1 MRKKKFAATAVALA
15 MAAVTAFSVGGNYVY
30 ADANSN
36 ADIAIQAEAVS
47 ESVVLPVS
55 VASEAWIYS
64 EGSREFGTWKALN
77 IKVNDTM
84 YPLSK
89 DGAVN
94 VTFSNGDEIKIYSGD
109 SYELWEGTI
118 SISGDEVNVTS
129 QNNKYTYDG
138 HTGTTRWGCNL
149 VYSDGTLTLSK
160 TKNYTNGGAIA
171 FGGTQ
176 VSYMYDLTAK
186 GQDGTPIEGV
196 SVVQDVTQFDGFMLK
211 NFVWSGYIK
220 EHSEWGNGNSFDVIE
235 GESDNPWSFKS
246 VVVTD
251 KNGYADMH
259 LPAECKYGDYE
270 GEYPNVYVGGSA
282 NAFLSGSRNAY
293 ISNGLVDV
301 TIDDEYYTNTK
312 TLGIEPTFGALGTD
326 YDKILGDYYDAKKL
340 SKKSSNTVTLKDTTG
355 NDIAVV
361 TMGIKET
368 ADIHLLGKDGETY
381 KVTGLEPVVD
391 IKMADGVTDWT
402 VSVTSDDN
410 NNADNTL
417 HINAVKKDSVSNTT
431 NNESAANKYIT
442 DLSKADSQIV
452 SADTFASILAENAT
466 KDVIIK
472 SNNNVTFTFAKGTMA
487 SVEGKTAYDFTTSI
501 INTYAATMPSYITKD
516 NFVSQINFNYSGKLP
531 ATANIRFYAG
541 TEYAGQTLYYSLM
554 NADNTFAEVQAVVVD
569 ADGYMTVKQDHCSS
583 YVVTK
588 TEPKLPSNNDTK
600 TDDGSASNN
609 GGSSNNGNASN
620 NGGSSNNGNV
630 SASDNNTSSGNTTV
644 STDKNAS
651 SVNKTAT
658 SPKTGDMTPIAIYV
672 VMAVAA
678 MGVIVFVKKRK
689 TA

>member
-1 MRKKKFAATAVALA
+1 MRKKKFKATAVALA

-129 QNNKYTYDG
+129 QNNFYSGY
-138 HTGTTRWGCNL
+138 TGTTRWGCNL

-160 TKNYTNGGAIA
+160 TKNYTNGGGIA

-196 SVVQDVTQFDGFMLK
+196 SVVQDETQVGDFSWLRA
-211 NFVWSGYIK
+211 FVWYGYIK

-251 KNGYADMH
+251 QNGYADMY
-259 LPAECKYGDYE
+259 LPAQCKYGDYE
-270 GEYPNVYVGGSA
+270 GDYPNVYVGGSA
-282 NAFLSGSRNAY
+282 NAVLSAQGSRNAY

-417 HINAVKKDSVSNTT
+417 HINAVKSGTAVSSDSYTV
-431 NNESAANKYIT
+431 
-442 DLSKADSQIV
+442 DLGDSQTI

-487 SVEGKTAYDFTTSI
+487 SVDGKTEYDFSTSI
-501 INTYAATMPSYITKD
+501 VNAYADTMPSYITKN
-516 NFVSQINFNYSGKLP
+516 NFVSQINYNYSGKLP
-531 ATANIRFYAG
+531 ATANIRFYVG

-600 TDDGSASNN
+600 TDDGNTSNN
-609 GGSSNNGNASN
+609 GGSSDNGNTST
-620 NGGSSNNGNV
+620 
-630 SASDNNTSSGNTTV
+630 SDNNTSSGNTTV
-644 STDKNAS
+644 SIDKNAS
-651 SVNKTAT
+651 SANTTAT
-658 SPKTGDMTPIAIYV
+658 SPKTGDMTPIAIYI

-678 MGVIVFVKKRK
+678 MGVIVFVKRRK

>member
-1 MRKKKFAATAVALA
+1 MRKKKFKATAVALA

-129 QNNKYTYDG
+129 QNNFYSGY
-138 HTGTTRWGCNL
+138 TGTTRWGCNL

-160 TKNYTNGGAIA
+160 TKNYTNGGGIA

-196 SVVQDVTQFDGFMLK
+196 SVVQDETQVGDFSWLRA
-211 NFVWSGYIK
+211 FVWYGYIK

-251 KNGYADMH
+251 QNGYADMY
-259 LPAECKYGDYE
+259 LPAQCKYGDYE
-270 GEYPNVYVGGSA
+270 GDYPNVYVGGSA
-282 NAFLSGSRNAY
+282 NAVLSAQESRNAY

-417 HINAVKKDSVSNTT
+417 HINAVKSGTAVSSDSYTV
-431 NNESAANKYIT
+431 
-442 DLSKADSQIV
+442 DLGDSQTI

-487 SVEGKTAYDFTTSI
+487 SVDGKTEYDFSTSI
-501 INTYAATMPSYITKD
+501 VNAYADTMPSYITKD
-516 NFVSQINFNYSGKLP
+516 NFVSQINYNYSGKLP
-531 ATANIRFYAG
+531 ATANIRFYVG

-588 TEPKLPSNNDTK
+588 TEPKLPDNKDSK
-600 TDDGSASNN
+600 TDDG
-609 GGSSNNGNASN
+609 NA
-620 NGGSSNNGNV
+620 

-651 SVNKTAT
+651 SVNTTAT

>member
-1 MRKKKFAATAVALA
+1 MRKKKFKATAVALA

-129 QNNKYTYDG
+129 QNNFYSGY
-138 HTGTTRWGCNL
+138 TGTTRWGCNL

-160 TKNYTNGGAIA
+160 TKNYTNGGGIA

-196 SVVQDVTQFDGFMLK
+196 SVVQDETQVGDFSWLRA
-211 NFVWSGYIK
+211 FVWYGYIK

-251 KNGYADMH
+251 QNGYADMY
-259 LPAECKYGDYE
+259 LPAQCKYGDYE
-270 GEYPNVYVGGSA
+270 GDYPNVYVGGSA
-282 NAFLSGSRNAY
+282 NAVLSAQGSRNAY

-417 HINAVKKDSVSNTT
+417 HINAVKSGTAVSSDSYTV
-431 NNESAANKYIT
+431 
-442 DLSKADSQIV
+442 DLGDSQTI

-487 SVEGKTAYDFTTSI
+487 SVDGKTEYDFSTSI
-501 INTYAATMPSYITKD
+501 VNAYAATMPSYITKD

-541 TEYAGQTLYYSLM
+541 KEYAGQTLYYSLM

-569 ADGYMTVKQDHCSS
+569 VDGYMTVKQDHCSS

-588 TEPKLPSNNDTK
+588 TEPKLPDNKDTK
-600 TDDGSASNN
+600 TDDGNTST
-609 GGSSNNGNASN
+609 
-620 NGGSSNNGNV
+620 
-630 SASDNNTSSGNTTV
+630 SDNNTSSGNTTV

-651 SVNKTAT
+651 STNASVT

-678 MGVIVFVKKRK
+678 VGVIVFVKRRK

>member
-1 MRKKKFAATAVALA
+1 MRKKKFKATAVALA

-118 SISGDEVNVTS
+118 SISDDEVNVTS
-129 QNNKYTYDG
+129 QNNFYSGY
-138 HTGTTRWGCNL
+138 TGTTRWGCNL

-160 TKNYTNGGAIA
+160 TKNYTNGGGIA
-171 FGGTQ
+171 FGDTQ

-196 SVVQDVTQFDGFMLK
+196 SVVQDETQVGDFSWLRA
-211 NFVWSGYIK
+211 FVWYGYIK

-251 KNGYADMH
+251 QNGYADMY
-259 LPAECKYGDYE
+259 LPAQCKYGDYE
-270 GEYPNVYVGGSA
+270 GDYPNVYVGGSA
-282 NAFLSGSRNAY
+282 NAVLSAQGSRNAY

-417 HINAVKKDSVSNTT
+417 HINAVKSGTAVSSDSYTV
-431 NNESAANKYIT
+431 
-442 DLSKADSQIV
+442 DLGDSQTI

-472 SNNNVTFTFAKGTMA
+472 SNNNVTFTFAKGTMS
-487 SVEGKTAYDFTTSI
+487 SVDGKTEYDFSTSI
-501 INTYAATMPSYITKD
+501 NSAYADTMPSYITKD

-588 TEPKLPSNNDTK
+588 TEPKLPSNDDTK
-600 TDDGSASNN
+600 TDDGNNSNN
-609 GGSSNNGNASN
+609 GGSSDNGNTSNNGNA
-620 NGGSSNNGNV
+620 

-644 STDKNAS
+644 STDNNTS
-651 SVNKTAT
+651 SANTTAT

-672 VMAVAA
+672 VIAVAA
-678 MGVIVFVKKRK
+678 MGVIVFVKRRK

>member
-1 MRKKKFAATAVALA
+1 MKKKKIAATVAALA
-15 MAAVTAFSVGGNYVY
+15 MATVTVFSVGGSPAY
-30 ADANSN
+30 ANEN
-36 ADIAIQAEAVS
+36 VDIAIQTETAS

-55 VASEAWIYS
+55 VASEAWVYS
-64 EGSREFGTWKALN
+64 DGSREFGTWKALN

-94 VTFSNGDEIKIYSGD
+94 VTFNNGDEIKIYSGD

-118 SISGDEVNVTS
+118 SISGGETTVKS
-129 QNNKYTYDG
+129 QNNKFASSG
-138 HTGTTRWGCNL
+138 HIGTTAWGCNL

-160 TKNYTNGGAIA
+160 TKDYSGGGGIA
-171 FGGTQ
+171 FGGTS
-176 VSYMYDLTAK
+176 VSYKYDLTAK
-186 GQDGTPIEGV
+186 EKDGTPIEGV
-196 SVVQDVTQFDGFMLK
+196 SVVQDETQVGDFSWLRA
-211 NFVWSGYIK
+211 FVWYGYIK
-220 EHSEWGNGNSFDVIE
+220 EHSEWGNGNSFDVISGE
-235 GESDNPWSFKS
+235 GDNPWSFKS

-251 KNGYADMH
+251 KNGYADMY
-259 LPAECKYGDYE
+259 LPEECKYGDYE

-282 NAFLSGSRNAY
+282 NAVLSAQGSRDAY

-312 TLGIEPTFGALGTD
+312 TLGIEPAFAPLTG
-326 YDKILGDYYDAKKL
+326 YDKVLGDYYDAKKL
-340 SKKSSNTVTLKDTTG
+340 STTSSDTVTLKDTAG

-361 TMGIKET
+361 TIGIKET
-368 ADIHLLGKDGETY
+368 ADIHLLGKDGESY

-410 NNADNTL
+410 NNVDNTL
-417 HINAVKKDSVSNTT
+417 HINAVKSGTAVSSDSYTV
-431 NNESAANKYIT
+431 
-442 DLSKADSQIV
+442 DLGDSQIV
-452 SADTFASILAENAT
+452 SADTFATLLAQNAT
-466 KDVIIK
+466 KDVVIK

-487 SVEGKTAYDFTTSI
+487 SVDGKTEYDFSTSI
-501 INTYAATMPSYITKD
+501 NSAYAATMPSYITKD
-516 NFVSQINFNYSGKLP
+516 NFVSQINYNYSGKLP

-588 TEPKLPSNNDTK
+588 TEPKLPDNKDTK
-600 TDDGSASNN
+600 TDD
-609 GGSSNNGNASN
+609 GNASN
-620 NGGSSNNGNV
+620 NGGSSDNGNGSNNGNASV
-630 SASDNNTSSGNTTV
+630 SDKNTSSANT
-644 STDKNAS
+644 K
-651 SVNKTAT
+651 AT
-658 SPKTGDMTPIAIYV
+658 SPNTGDMTPIAIYV
-672 VMAVAA
+672 VMAVVAV
-678 MGVIVFVKKRK
+678 GVIVLVKRRK

>member
-1 MRKKKFAATAVALA
+1 MRKKKFAATVVALA

-64 EGSREFGTWKALN
+64 DGSREFGTWKALN

-94 VTFSNGDEIKIYSGD
+94 VTFNNGDEIKIYSGD
-109 SYELWEGTI
+109 SYELWEGII
-118 SISGDEVNVTS
+118 SISGDEINVTS

-149 VYSDGTLTLSK
+149 VYSDGSLILTK
-160 TKNYTNGGAIA
+160 TQNHNGG
-171 FGGTQ
+171 GGVASTPQ
-176 VSYMYDLTAK
+176 KIFYDYDLTAK
-186 GQDGTPIEGV
+186 TDAGVPIEGV
-196 SVVQDVTQFDGFMLK
+196 SVVDEGSYGRSNNWLDMICF
-211 NFVWSGYIK
+211 GYIQ
-220 EHSEWGNGNSFDVIE
+220 ENNTWGNGNSFDLEEAE
-235 GESDNPWSFKS
+235 GGRYFINSKR
-246 VVVTD
+246 VTN
-251 KNGYADMH
+251 KNGVIDMYLPEELKHSDTGFDADIYIGGDIYAE
-259 LPAECKYGDYE
+259 LSK
-270 GEYPNVYVGGSA
+270 VGKKRVFV
-282 NAFLSGSRNAY
+282 N
-293 ISNGLVDV
+293 NGLVDV
-301 TIDDEYYTNTK
+301 TINDEYYASVTSFGLNATFNT
-312 TLGIEPTFGALGTD
+312 IDTD
-326 YDKILGDYYDAKKL
+326 EILGDYYYYSDEL
-340 SKKSSNTVTLKDTTG
+340 TDITSNNSVTLKDTFG

-361 TMGIKET
+361 TMGVKET
-368 ADIHLLGKDGETY
+368 EKQHLIGKENGNY
-381 KVTGLEPVVD
+381 KATGLKPVVD
-391 IKMADGVTDWT
+391 VKMADGVTDWT
-402 VSVTSDDN
+402 VSVTTE
-410 NNADNTL
+410 DNTF
-417 HINAVKKDSVSNTT
+417 HINAVKKNSESNENGNTT
-431 NNESAANKYIT
+431 NNESASDKYIT

-452 SADTFASILAENAT
+452 SADTFAAILAENAT
-466 KDVIIK
+466 KDVVIK
-472 SNNNVTFTFAKGTMA
+472 SNNNVTFTFAKGTMS
-487 SVEGKTAYDFTTSI
+487 SVDGKTEYDFSTSI
-501 INTYAATMPSYITKD
+501 NRTYADTMPSYITKD

-554 NADNTFAEVQAVVVD
+554 NADNTFAEVQTAVVD

-600 TDDGSASNN
+600 TDDG
-609 GGSSNNGNASN
+609 
-620 NGGSSNNGNV
+620 
-630 SASDNNTSSGNTTV
+630 NTTV

-651 SVNKTAT
+651 SANTTAT

-678 MGVIVFVKKRK
+678 VGVIVFVKRRK

>member
-1 MRKKKFAATAVALA
+1 MKRKKFAATAVALA
-15 MAAVTAFSVGGNYVY
+15 MAAVTVFSVGGNYAY
-30 ADANSN
+30 AN
-36 ADIAIQAEAVS
+36 ADMEIQAETAS

-64 EGSREFGTWKALN
+64 DGSREFGTWKALN

-109 SYELWEGTI
+109 SYELWEGII
-118 SISGDEVNVTS
+118 SISSDEINVTS

-160 TKNYTNGGAIA
+160 TKNYTNGGGSA
-171 FGGTQ
+171 FFGTS

-220 EHSEWGNGNSFDVIE
+220 EHSEWGNGNSFDVIK

-251 KNGYADMH
+251 KNGYADMY

-312 TLGIEPTFGALGTD
+312 TLGIEPTFGAFGTD
-326 YDKILGDYYDAKKL
+326 HDKILGDYYDAKKL
-340 SKKSSNTVTLKDTTG
+340 SEKSSNTVTLKDTTG

-368 ADIHLLGKDGETY
+368 ADIHLLGKDGESY

-410 NNADNTL
+410 NNVNNIL

-452 SADTFASILAENAT
+452 SADTFAAILAENAT
-466 KDVIIK
+466 KDVVIK
-472 SNNNVTFTFAKGTMA
+472 SNNDVTFTFAKGTMA
-487 SVEGKTAYDFTTSI
+487 SVDGKTEYDFSTSI
-501 INTYAATMPSYITKD
+501 VNAYADTMPSYITKD
-516 NFVSQINFNYSGKLP
+516 NFVSQINYNYSGKLP
-531 ATANIRFYAG
+531 ATADIRFYAG

-588 TEPKLPSNNDTK
+588 TEPKLPGNKDTK
-600 TDDGSASNN
+600 TDD
-609 GGSSNNGNASN
+609 
-620 NGGSSNNGNV
+620 
-630 SASDNNTSSGNTTV
+630 GNTTV

-651 SVNKTAT
+651 STNASVT

-678 MGVIVFVKKRK
+678 VGVIVFVKRRK

>member
-1 MRKKKFAATAVALA
+1 MRKKKFKATAVALA

-118 SISGDEVNVTS
+118 SISGGETTVKS
-129 QNNKYTYDG
+129 QNNKFASSG
-138 HTGTTRWGCNL
+138 HIGTTAWGCNL

-160 TKNYTNGGAIA
+160 TKDYSGGGGIA
-171 FGGTQ
+171 FSGTQ

-196 SVVQDVTQFDGFMLK
+196 SVVQDETQVGDFSWLRA
-211 NFVWSGYIK
+211 FVRYGYIK

-251 KNGYADMH
+251 QNGYADMY
-259 LPAECKYGDYE
+259 LPAQCKYGDYE
-270 GEYPNVYVGGSA
+270 GDYPNVYVGGSA
-282 NAFLSGSRNAY
+282 NAVLSAQGSRNAY

-417 HINAVKKDSVSNTT
+417 HINAVKSGTAVSSDSYTV
-431 NNESAANKYIT
+431 
-442 DLSKADSQIV
+442 DLGDSQTI

-487 SVEGKTAYDFTTSI
+487 SVDGKTEYDFSTSI
-501 INTYAATMPSYITKD
+501 VNAYADTMPSYITKD
-516 NFVSQINFNYSGKLP
+516 NFVSQINYNYSGKLP

-588 TEPKLPSNNDTK
+588 TEPKLPSNDDTK
-600 TDDGSASNN
+600 TDN
-609 GGSSNNGNASN
+609 GNTSNNGNTST
-620 NGGSSNNGNV
+620 
-630 SASDNNTSSGNTTV
+630 SDNNTSSGNTTV

-651 SVNKTAT
+651 SSNTTAT

-672 VMAVAA
+672 VMAFAA
-678 MGVIVFVKKRK
+678 MGVIVFVKRRK

>member
-1 MRKKKFAATAVALA
+1 MRKKKFKATAVALA

-36 ADIAIQAEAVS
+36 ADVAIQAEAVS

-64 EGSREFGTWKALN
+64 EGSRKFGTWKALN

-109 SYELWEGTI
+109 SYELWEGII
-118 SISGDEVNVTS
+118 SISGDEINVTS

-160 TKNYTNGGAIA
+160 TKNYTNGGGSAL
-171 FGGTQ
+171 FGTS

-251 KNGYADMH
+251 QNGYADMH

-312 TLGIEPTFGALGTD
+312 TLGIEPTFGAFGTD
-326 YDKILGDYYDAKKL
+326 PDKILGDYYDAKKL
-340 SKKSSNTVTLKDTTG
+340 SEKSSNTVTLKDTTG

-417 HINAVKKDSVSNTT
+417 HINAVKSGTAVSSDSYTV
-431 NNESAANKYIT
+431 
-442 DLSKADSQIV
+442 DLGDSQII

-466 KDVIIK
+466 KDVVFK
-472 SNNNVTFTFAKGTMA
+472 SNNDVTFTFAKGTMA
-487 SVEGKTAYDFTTSI
+487 SVDGKTEYDFSTSI
-501 INTYAATMPSYITKD
+501 VNAYADTMPSYITKD
-516 NFVSQINFNYSGKLP
+516 NFVSQINYNYSGKLP
-531 ATANIRFYAG
+531 ATANIRFYVG

-588 TEPKLPSNNDTK
+588 TEPKLPDNKDSK
-600 TDDGSASNN
+600 TDDG
-609 GGSSNNGNASN
+609 NA
-620 NGGSSNNGNV
+620 
-630 SASDNNTSSGNTTV
+630 SASDKNASSGNTTV

-651 SVNKTAT
+651 STNTSAT

-678 MGVIVFVKKRK
+678 IGVIVFVKRRK

>member
-1 MRKKKFAATAVALA
+1 MRKKKFKATAVALA

-118 SISGDEVNVTS
+118 SISGGEVKVTS
-129 QNNKYTYDG
+129 QNDEYASSG
-138 HTGTTRWGCNL
+138 CTGTTRWGCNL
-149 VYSDGTLTLSK
+149 VYSDGTLILSK
-160 TKNYTNGGAIA
+160 TKNFSNGGGIA
-171 FGGTQ
+171 FGGTS
-176 VSYMYDLTAK
+176 VSYKYDLTAK
-186 GQDGTPIEGV
+186 EKDGTPIEGV
-196 SVVQDVTQFDGFMLK
+196 SVVQDETQVDDFSWLRA
-211 NFVWSGYIK
+211 FVWYGYIK
-220 EHSEWGNGNSFDVIE
+220 EHSEWGNGNSFDVISGE
-235 GESDNPWSFKS
+235 GDNPWSFKS

-251 KNGYADMH
+251 KKGYADMY
-259 LPAECKYGDYE
+259 LPEECKYGDYE
-270 GEYPNVYVGGSA
+270 GEYPDVYVGGSA
-282 NAFLSGSRNAY
+282 NAVLSAQGSRNAY

-312 TLGIEPTFGALGTD
+312 TLGIEPTFDPLGTD
-326 YDKILGDYYDAKKL
+326 YGKVLGDYYDAKKL
-340 SKKSSNTVTLKDTTG
+340 STTSSDTVTLKDTAG

-361 TMGIKET
+361 TIGIKET
-368 ADIHLLGKDGETY
+368 ADIHLLGKDGESY

-417 HINAVKKDSVSNTT
+417 HINAVKSGTAVSSDS
-431 NNESAANKYIT
+431 YIV
-442 DLSKADSQIV
+442 DLGDSQIV
-452 SADTFASILAENAT
+452 SADTFATLLAQNAT
-466 KDVIIK
+466 KDVVIK

-487 SVEGKTAYDFTTSI
+487 SVDGKTEYDFSTSI
-501 INTYAATMPSYITKD
+501 NSDYAATMPSYITKD
-516 NFVSQINFNYSGKLP
+516 NFVSQINYNYSGKLP

-588 TEPKLPSNNDTK
+588 TEPKLPDNKDSK
-600 TDDGSASNN
+600 TDDG
-609 GGSSNNGNASN
+609 NA
-620 NGGSSNNGNV
+620 
-630 SASDNNTSSGNTTV
+630 SASDNNTSSGNATV

-651 SVNKTAT
+651 SVNTTAT

>member
-1 MRKKKFAATAVALA
+1 MRKKKFKATAVALA

-36 ADIAIQAEAVS
+36 ADVAIQAEAVS

-109 SYELWEGTI
+109 SYELWEGII
-118 SISGDEVNVTS
+118 SISGDEINVTS

-160 TKNYTNGGAIA
+160 TKNYTNGGGSAL
-171 FGGTQ
+171 FGTS

-251 KNGYADMH
+251 QNGYADMH

-312 TLGIEPTFGALGTD
+312 TLGIEPTFGAFGTD
-326 YDKILGDYYDAKKL
+326 PDKILGDYYDAKKL
-340 SKKSSNTVTLKDTTG
+340 SEKSSNTVTLKDTTG

-417 HINAVKKDSVSNTT
+417 HINAVKSGTAVSSDSYTV
-431 NNESAANKYIT
+431 
-442 DLSKADSQIV
+442 DLGDSQII

-466 KDVIIK
+466 KDVVIK
-472 SNNNVTFTFAKGTMA
+472 SNNDVTFTIAKGTMA
-487 SVEGKTAYDFTTSI
+487 SVDGKTEYDFSTSI
-501 INTYAATMPSYITKD
+501 VNAYADTMPSYITKD
-516 NFVSQINFNYSGKLP
+516 NFVSQINYNYSGKLP
-531 ATANIRFYAG
+531 ATANIRFYVG

-554 NADNTFAEVQAVVVD
+554 NADNTFADVQAVVVD

-588 TEPKLPSNNDTK
+588 TEPKLPDNKDSK
-600 TDDGSASNN
+600 TDDG
-609 GGSSNNGNASN
+609 NA
-620 NGGSSNNGNV
+620 

-651 SVNKTAT
+651 SVNTTAT

>member
-1 MRKKKFAATAVALA
+1 MRKKKFKATAVALA

-36 ADIAIQAEAVS
+36 ADVAIQAEAVS

-109 SYELWEGTI
+109 SYELWEGII
-118 SISGDEVNVTS
+118 SISGDEINVTS

-160 TKNYTNGGAIA
+160 TKNYTNGGGSAL
-171 FGGTQ
+171 FGTS

-251 KNGYADMH
+251 QNGYADMH

-312 TLGIEPTFGALGTD
+312 TLGIEPTFGAFGTD
-326 YDKILGDYYDAKKL
+326 PDKILGDYYDAKKL
-340 SKKSSNTVTLKDTTG
+340 SEKSSNTVTLKDTTG

-417 HINAVKKDSVSNTT
+417 HINAVKSGTAVSSDSYTV
-431 NNESAANKYIT
+431 
-442 DLSKADSQIV
+442 DLGDSQII

-466 KDVIIK
+466 KDVVIK
-472 SNNNVTFTFAKGTMA
+472 SNNDVTFTFAKGTMA
-487 SVEGKTAYDFTTSI
+487 SVDGKTEYDFSTSI
-501 INTYAATMPSYITKD
+501 VNAYADTMPSYITKD
-516 NFVSQINFNYSGKLP
+516 NFVSQINYNYSGKLP
-531 ATANIRFYAG
+531 ATANIRFYVG

-588 TEPKLPSNNDTK
+588 TEPKLPDNKDSK
-600 TDDGSASNN
+600 TDDG
-609 GGSSNNGNASN
+609 NA
-620 NGGSSNNGNV
+620 

-651 SVNKTAT
+651 SVNTTAT

-678 MGVIVFVKKRK
+678 MGIIVFVKRRK

>member
-1 MRKKKFAATAVALA
+1 MRKKKFKATAVALA

-30 ADANSN
+30 ADVNSN
-36 ADIAIQAEAVS
+36 ADIEIQAETAS

-55 VASEAWIYS
+55 VASEAWVYS
-64 EGSREFGTWKALN
+64 DGSREFGTWKALN

-129 QNNKYTYDG
+129 QNNKYSGY
-138 HTGTTRWGCNL
+138 TGTTRWGCNL

-160 TKNYTNGGAIA
+160 TKDYTNGGGRPL
-171 FGGTQ
+171 FGTS

-251 KNGYADMH
+251 QNGCADMY

-301 TIDDEYYTNTK
+301 TIDDKYYTNTK
-312 TLGIEPTFGALGTD
+312 TLGIEPTFGAFGTD

-340 SKKSSNTVTLKDTTG
+340 SEKSSNTVTLKDTTG

-410 NNADNTL
+410 NNVDNTL
-417 HINAVKKDSVSNTT
+417 HINAVKSGTAVSSDSYTV
-431 NNESAANKYIT
+431 
-442 DLSKADSQIV
+442 DLGDSQTI

-501 INTYAATMPSYITKD
+501 INTYADTMPSYITKD
-516 NFVSQINFNYSGKLP
+516 NFVSQINYNYSGKLP
-531 ATANIRFYAG
+531 ATADIRFYVG

-569 ADGYMTVKQDHCSS
+569 ADGYMTVKQDHCSN

-588 TEPKLPSNNDTK
+588 TEPKLPSNDDTK
-600 TDDGSASNN
+600 TGD
-609 GGSSNNGNASN
+609 GNA
-620 NGGSSNNGNV
+620 

-651 SVNKTAT
+651 SANTTAT
-658 SPKTGDMTPIAIYV
+658 SPKTGDMTPIAIYI

-678 MGVIVFVKKRK
+678 MGVIVFVKRRK

>member
-1 MRKKKFAATAVALA
+1 MRKKKFKATAVALA
-15 MAAVTAFSVGGNYVY
+15 MAAETAFSVGGNYVY

-36 ADIAIQAEAVS
+36 ADVAIQAEAVS

-109 SYELWEGTI
+109 SYELWEGII
-118 SISGDEVNVTS
+118 SISGDEINVTS

-160 TKNYTNGGAIA
+160 TKNYTNGGGSAL
-171 FGGTQ
+171 FGTS

-251 KNGYADMH
+251 QNGYADMH

-312 TLGIEPTFGALGTD
+312 TLGIEPTFGAFGTD
-326 YDKILGDYYDAKKL
+326 PDKILGDYYDAKKL
-340 SKKSSNTVTLKDTTG
+340 SEKSSNTVTLKDTTG

-417 HINAVKKDSVSNTT
+417 HINAVKSGTAVSSDSYTV
-431 NNESAANKYIT
+431 
-442 DLSKADSQIV
+442 DLGDSQII

-466 KDVIIK
+466 KDVVIK
-472 SNNNVTFTFAKGTMA
+472 SNNDVTFTFAKGTMA
-487 SVEGKTAYDFTTSI
+487 SVDGKTEYDFSTSI
-501 INTYAATMPSYITKD
+501 VNAYADTMPSYITKD
-516 NFVSQINFNYSGKLP
+516 NFVSQINYNYSGKLP
-531 ATANIRFYAG
+531 ATANIRFYVG

-588 TEPKLPSNNDTK
+588 TEPKLPDNKDSK
-600 TDDGSASNN
+600 TDDG
-609 GGSSNNGNASN
+609 NA
-620 NGGSSNNGNV
+620 

-651 SVNKTAT
+651 SANTTAT

-672 VMAVAA
+672 VMAVSA

>member
-1 MRKKKFAATAVALA
+1 MRKKKFKATAVALA

-36 ADIAIQAEAVS
+36 ADVAIQAEAVS

-109 SYELWEGTI
+109 SYELWEGII
-118 SISGDEVNVTS
+118 SISGDEINVTS

-160 TKNYTNGGAIA
+160 TKNYTNGGGSVL
-171 FGGTQ
+171 FGTS

-251 KNGYADMH
+251 QNGYADMH

-312 TLGIEPTFGALGTD
+312 TLGIEPTFGAFGTD
-326 YDKILGDYYDAKKL
+326 PDKILGDYYDAKKL
-340 SKKSSNTVTLKDTTG
+340 SEKSSNTVTLKDTTG

-417 HINAVKKDSVSNTT
+417 HINAVKSGTAVSSDSYTV
-431 NNESAANKYIT
+431 
-442 DLSKADSQIV
+442 DLGDSQTI

-487 SVEGKTAYDFTTSI
+487 SVDGKTEYDFSTSI
-501 INTYAATMPSYITKD
+501 VNAYADTMPSYITKD
-516 NFVSQINFNYSGKLP
+516 NFVSQINYNYSGKLP
-531 ATANIRFYAG
+531 ATANIRFYVG

-588 TEPKLPSNNDTK
+588 TEPKLPDNKDSK
-600 TDDGSASNN
+600 TDDG
-609 GGSSNNGNASN
+609 NA
-620 NGGSSNNGNV
+620 

-651 SVNKTAT
+651 SVNTTAT

>member
-1 MRKKKFAATAVALA
+1 MRKKKFKATAVALA

-129 QNNKYTYDG
+129 QNNFYSGY
-138 HTGTTRWGCNL
+138 TGTTRWGCNL

-160 TKNYTNGGAIA
+160 TKNYTNGGGIA

-196 SVVQDVTQFDGFMLK
+196 SVVQDETQVGDFSWLRA
-211 NFVWSGYIK
+211 FVWYGYIK

-251 KNGYADMH
+251 QNGYADMY
-259 LPAECKYGDYE
+259 LPAQCKYGDYE
-270 GEYPNVYVGGSA
+270 GDYPNVYVGGSA
-282 NAFLSGSRNAY
+282 NAVLSAQGSRNAY

-417 HINAVKKDSVSNTT
+417 HINAVKSGTAVSSDSYTV
-431 NNESAANKYIT
+431 
-442 DLSKADSQIV
+442 DLGDSQTI

-487 SVEGKTAYDFTTSI
+487 SVDGKTEYDFSTSI
-501 INTYAATMPSYITKD
+501 VNAYADTMPSYITKD
-516 NFVSQINFNYSGKLP
+516 NFVSQINYNYSGKLP
-531 ATANIRFYAG
+531 ATANIRFYVG

-588 TEPKLPSNNDTK
+588 TEPKLPDNKDSK
-600 TDDGSASNN
+600 TDDGNTSNN
-609 GGSSNNGNASN
+609 GGSSDNGNT
-620 NGGSSNNGNV
+620 SNNGNT
-630 SASDNNTSSGNTTV
+630 STSDNNTSSGNTTV

-651 SVNKTAT
+651 SANTTAT

-678 MGVIVFVKKRK
+678 MGVIVFVKRRK

>member
-15 MAAVTAFSVGGNYVY
+15 MAAVTVFSVGGSPAY
-30 ADANSN
+30 ANEN
-36 ADIAIQAEAVS
+36 VDIAIQTETAS

-129 QNNKYTYDG
+129 QNNFYSGY
-138 HTGTTRWGCNL
+138 TGTTRWGCNL

-160 TKNYTNGGAIA
+160 TKNYTNGGGIA

-196 SVVQDVTQFDGFMLK
+196 SVVQDETQVGDFSWLRA
-211 NFVWSGYIK
+211 FVWYGYIK

-251 KNGYADMH
+251 QNGYADMY
-259 LPAECKYGDYE
+259 LPAQCKYGDYE
-270 GEYPNVYVGGSA
+270 GDYPNVYVGGSA
-282 NAFLSGSRNAY
+282 NAVLSAQGSRNAY

-417 HINAVKKDSVSNTT
+417 HINAVKSGTAVSSDSYTV
-431 NNESAANKYIT
+431 
-442 DLSKADSQIV
+442 DLGDSQTI

-487 SVEGKTAYDFTTSI
+487 SVDGKTEYDFSTSI
-501 INTYAATMPSYITKD
+501 VNAYADTMPSYITKD
-516 NFVSQINFNYSGKLP
+516 NFVSQINYNYSGKLP
-531 ATANIRFYAG
+531 ATANIRFYVG

-588 TEPKLPSNNDTK
+588 TEPKLPDNKDSK
-600 TDDGSASNN
+600 TDDG
-609 GGSSNNGNASN
+609 NA
-620 NGGSSNNGNV
+620 

-651 SVNKTAT
+651 SVNTTAT

>member
-1 MRKKKFAATAVALA
+1 MRKKKFKATAVALA

-55 VASEAWIYS
+55 VASEAWVYS
-64 EGSREFGTWKALN
+64 DGSREFGTWKALN

-129 QNNKYTYDG
+129 QNNKYSGY
-138 HTGTTRWGCNL
+138 TGTTRWGCNL
-149 VYSDGTLTLSK
+149 AYSDGTLILSK
-160 TKNYTNGGAIA
+160 TKNFSNGGGIA
-171 FGGTQ
+171 FGGTS
-176 VSYMYDLTAK
+176 VSYKYDLTAK
-186 GQDGTPIEGV
+186 EKDGTPIEGV
-196 SVVQDVTQFDGFMLK
+196 SVVQDETQVDDFSWLRA
-211 NFVWSGYIK
+211 FVRYGYIK
-220 EHSEWGNGNSFDVIE
+220 EHSEWGNGNSFDVIPGE
-235 GESDNPWSFKS
+235 GDNPWSFKS

-251 KNGYADMH
+251 KNGYADMY

-282 NAFLSGSRNAY
+282 NAVLSAQGSRDAY

-301 TIDDEYYTNTK
+301 TIDDQYYTNTK
-312 TLGIEPTFGALGTD
+312 TLGIEPAFAPLTG
-326 YDKILGDYYDAKKL
+326 YDKVLGDYYDAKQL
-340 SKKSSNTVTLKDTTG
+340 STTSSDTVTLKDTVG
-355 NDIAVV
+355 NEIAVV
-361 TMGIKET
+361 TIGIKET
-368 ADIHLLGKDGETY
+368 ADIHLLGKDGESY

-417 HINAVKKDSVSNTT
+417 HINAVKSGTAVSSDSYTV
-431 NNESAANKYIT
+431 
-442 DLSKADSQIV
+442 DLGDSQTI

-487 SVEGKTAYDFTTSI
+487 SVDGKTEYDFSTSI
-501 INTYAATMPSYITKD
+501 VNAYAETMPSYITKD

-531 ATANIRFYAG
+531 ATANIRFYVG

-588 TEPKLPSNNDTK
+588 TEPKLPSNDDTK
-600 TDDGSASNN
+600 TDDGNTSNN
-609 GGSSNNGNASN
+609 GGSSDNGNTSNNNGSSNNGNAS
-620 NGGSSNNGNV
+620 
-630 SASDNNTSSGNTTV
+630 ASDKNASSGNTTV

-651 SVNKTAT
+651 STNTSAT

-672 VMAVAA
+672 VIAVAA

>member
-1 MRKKKFAATAVALA
+1 MKRKKFAATAVALA
-15 MAAVTAFSVGGNYVY
+15 MAAVTAFSVGGNFVY

-64 EGSREFGTWKALN
+64 DGSREFGTWKALN

-109 SYELWEGTI
+109 SYELWEGII
-118 SISGDEVNVTS
+118 SISGDEINVTS

-149 VYSDGTLTLSK
+149 VYSDGSLILTK
-160 TKNYTNGGAIA
+160 TQNHNGG
-171 FGGTQ
+171 GGVASTPQ
-176 VSYMYDLTAK
+176 KIFYDYDLTAK
-186 GQDGTPIEGV
+186 TDAGVPIEGV
-196 SVVQDVTQFDGFMLK
+196 SVVDEGSYGRSNNWLDMICF
-211 NFVWSGYIK
+211 GYIQ
-220 EHSEWGNGNSFDVIE
+220 ENNTWGNGNSFDLEEAE
-235 GESDNPWSFKS
+235 GGRYFINSKR
-246 VVVTD
+246 VTN
-251 KNGYADMH
+251 KNGVIDMYLPEELKHSDTGFDADIYIGGDIYAE
-259 LPAECKYGDYE
+259 LSE
-270 GEYPNVYVGGSA
+270 VGKKRVFV
-282 NAFLSGSRNAY
+282 N
-293 ISNGLVDV
+293 NGLVDV
-301 TIDDEYYTNTK
+301 TINDEYYASVTSFGLNATFNT
-312 TLGIEPTFGALGTD
+312 IDTD
-326 YDKILGDYYDAKKL
+326 EILGDYYYYSDEL
-340 SKKSSNTVTLKDTTG
+340 TDITSNNSVTLKDTFG

-361 TMGIKET
+361 TMGVKET
-368 ADIHLLGKDGETY
+368 EKQHLIGKENGNY
-381 KVTGLEPVVD
+381 KATGLKPVVD
-391 IKMADGVTDWT
+391 VKMADGVTDWT
-402 VSVTSDDN
+402 VSVTTDD
-410 NNADNTL
+410 DTF
-417 HINAVKKDSVSNTT
+417 HINAVRKASESNTGDGT
-431 NNESAANKYIT
+431 TSDGSTTDKYIT
-442 DLSKADSQIV
+442 DLSKAESQVV
-452 SADTFASILAENAT
+452 SLDTFASILAENAT

-487 SVEGKTAYDFTTSI
+487 SVDGKTEYDFSTSI
-501 INTYAATMPSYITKD
+501 VNAYADTMPSYITKD
-516 NFVSQINFNYSGKLP
+516 NFVSQINYNYSGKLP

-554 NADNTFAEVQAVVVD
+554 NADNTFAEVQTAVVD

-600 TDDGSASNN
+600 TDDG
-609 GGSSNNGNASN
+609 
-620 NGGSSNNGNV
+620 
-630 SASDNNTSSGNTTV
+630 NTTV

-651 SVNKTAT
+651 STNASVT

-672 VMAVAA
+672 VMAAA
-678 MGVIVFVKKRK
+678 TVGIIVFVKRRK

>member
-1 MRKKKFAATAVALA
+1 MRKKKFKVTAVALA

-129 QNNKYTYDG
+129 QNNFYSGY
-138 HTGTTRWGCNL
+138 TGTTRWGCNL

-160 TKNYTNGGAIA
+160 TKNYTNGGGIA

-196 SVVQDVTQFDGFMLK
+196 SVVQDETQVGDFSWLRA
-211 NFVWSGYIK
+211 FVWYGYIK

-251 KNGYADMH
+251 QNGYADMY
-259 LPAECKYGDYE
+259 LPAQCKYGDYE
-270 GEYPNVYVGGSA
+270 GDYPNVYVGGSA
-282 NAFLSGSRNAY
+282 NAVLSAQGSRNAY

-417 HINAVKKDSVSNTT
+417 HINAVKSGTAVSSDSYTV
-431 NNESAANKYIT
+431 
-442 DLSKADSQIV
+442 DLGDSQTI

-487 SVEGKTAYDFTTSI
+487 SVDGKTEYDFSTSI
-501 INTYAATMPSYITKD
+501 VNAYADTMPSYITKD
-516 NFVSQINFNYSGKLP
+516 NFVSQINYNYSGKLP

-588 TEPKLPSNNDTK
+588 TEPKLPSNDDTK
-600 TDDGSASNN
+600 TDN
-609 GGSSNNGNASN
+609 GNTSNNGNTST
-620 NGGSSNNGNV
+620 
-630 SASDNNTSSGNTTV
+630 SDNNTSSGNTTV

-651 SVNKTAT
+651 SANTTAT

>member
-15 MAAVTAFSVGGNYVY
+15 MAAVTVFSVGGNYAY
-30 ADANSN
+30 AN
-36 ADIAIQAEAVS
+36 ADIEIQAETAS

-138 HTGTTRWGCNL
+138 HTGTTAWGCNL
-149 VYSDGTLTLSK
+149 VYSDGSLILTK
-160 TKNYTNGGAIA
+160 TQNHNGGGAVGSIPKKI
-171 FGGTQ
+171 F
-176 VSYMYDLTAK
+176 YDYDLTAK
-186 GQDGTPIEGV
+186 TDAGVPIEGV
-196 SVVQDVTQFDGFMLK
+196 SVVDEGSYARSNNWLDMICF
-211 NFVWSGYIK
+211 GYIQ
-220 EHSEWGNGNSFDVIE
+220 ENNTWGNGNSFDLEEAE
-235 GESDNPWSFKS
+235 GGRYFINSKR
-246 VVVTD
+246 VTN
-251 KNGYADMH
+251 KNGVIDMYLPEELKHSDTGFDEDIYIGGDIYAE
-259 LPAECKYGDYE
+259 LSE
-270 GEYPNVYVGGSA
+270 VGKKRVFV
-282 NAFLSGSRNAY
+282 N
-293 ISNGLVDV
+293 NGLVDV
-301 TIDDEYYTNTK
+301 TINDEYYASVTSFGLNATFNT
-312 TLGIEPTFGALGTD
+312 IDTD
-326 YDKILGDYYDAKKL
+326 EILGDYYYYSDEL
-340 SKKSSNTVTLKDTTG
+340 TDITSNNSVTLKDTFG

-361 TMGIKET
+361 TMGVKET
-368 ADIHLLGKDGETY
+368 EKQHLIGKENGNY
-381 KVTGLEPVVD
+381 KATGLEPVADV
-391 IKMADGVTDWT
+391 KMADGVTDWT
-402 VSVTSDDN
+402 VSVTTDD
-410 NNADNTL
+410 DTF
-417 HINAVKKDSVSNTT
+417 HINAVRKASESNTGDGT
-431 NNESAANKYIT
+431 TSDGSTTDKYIT
-442 DLSKADSQIV
+442 DLSKAESQVV
-452 SADTFASILAENAT
+452 SLDTFASILAENAT

-501 INTYAATMPSYITKD
+501 INTYADTMPSYITKD
-516 NFVSQINFNYSGKLP
+516 NFVSQINYNYSGKLP
-531 ATANIRFYAG
+531 ATANIRFYVG

-588 TEPKLPSNNDTK
+588 TEPKLPDNKDSK
-600 TDDGSASNN
+600 TDDG
-609 GGSSNNGNASN
+609 NA
-620 NGGSSNNGNV
+620 

-651 SVNKTAT
+651 SVNTTAT